1 MMASDFIVDVSEADF
16 EYEVVA
22 YSQNTPVLV
31 DFWAEWCQPCKVL
44 TPILEELARE
54 AKGAFRLARADA
66 DKNPNLAMRYGVRSI
81 PTIKAFR
88 QGQVVGEFV
97 GLQPQERIREFIE
110 RLMPPSEVALAL
122 EKANSLLAVQDWS
135 GAEQAFRKLAE
146 EEPDNA
152 AVQLGLVKSI
162 LAQGKGGEAT
172 FILRN
177 FQPSKEYAAAQK
189 LLPLADALVKFDHNQ
204 LPEET
209 DLDATF
215 RVSLRLAH
223 RANLEAA
230 MDGLLDILRQDKRYR
245 NNLARQVMLS
255 LLELYGPEDAT
266 GRQYRNELA
275 SVLF

>member
-1 MMASDFIVDVSEADF
+1 MASDFIVDVNEADF

-31 DFWAEWCQPCKVL
+31 DFWAEWCQPCKTL

-54 AKGAFRLARADA
+54 AKGAFRLARVNADQ
-66 DKNPNLAMRYGVRSI
+66 NPNLAMRYGVRSI

-88 QGQVVGEFV
+88 QGQVVAEFV
-97 GLQPQERIREFIE
+97 GLQPRERIQEFIE
-110 RLMPPSEVALAL
+110 RLMPPSEVALAI
-122 EKANSLLAVQDWS
+122 EKANSLLSVKNWS
-135 GAEQAFRKLAE
+135 AAEQTFRKLAE
-146 EEPDNA
+146 EEPENA

-162 LAQGKGGEAT
+162 LAQGKGGEAS

-177 FQPSKEYAAAQK
+177 FMPSKEYSSAQK
-189 LLPLADALVKFDHNQ
+189 LLPLAESLVKYDHNQ
-204 LPEET
+204 LPDESE
-209 DLDATF
+209 LDATF
-215 RVSLRLAH
+215 TGSLRLAH
-223 RANLEAA
+223 RGNLEAA

-255 LLELYGPEDAT
+255 LLELYGPEDTT